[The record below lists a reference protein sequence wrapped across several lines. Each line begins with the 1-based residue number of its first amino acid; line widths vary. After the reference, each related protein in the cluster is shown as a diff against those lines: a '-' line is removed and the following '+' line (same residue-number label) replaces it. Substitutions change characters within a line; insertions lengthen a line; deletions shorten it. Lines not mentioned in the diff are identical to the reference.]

1 MHLRFGTAIGVVLLL
16 SAGIAAPA
24 SASEVPPS
32 SLDSLTQCD
41 GTESEACPLSP
52 AISAI
57 TATQTSLTVAWTW
70 GEDTPTPA
78 DVSHVILR
86 VTPGDIEKVLPVSES
101 SAVITGLE
109 PNTEYTLTAQ
119 SAAGNQLGIES
130 EPFGA
135 TTLNLVQV
143 KPTSTPGPVEN
154 LIVTLKSEQAVES
167 TVTSASSDLPIADV
181 SVTQTQDLGSGNALV
196 ELSSGVSDSD
206 AQSII
211 DEIKSDPNVASV
223 EFNKR
228 VFLNAFPSTP
238 PNDTEWVADQM
249 WGLYGTYGVGIA
261 ADKDT
266 MNAVWNTNQ
275 GSGTVVAVLDT
286 GSTVHPDLDSN
297 YVAGYDFVSSASP
310 NCRSGATNSDGD
322 YVDTSTYGALGW
334 DNNPLDPGDWT
345 TVTSASCGNAGNS
358 SWHGTHVAGTIA
370 AVTDNGQYVA
380 GVAPLAQIQPVRVLS
395 FAGGGSADIIAGIS
409 WASGGTVTGVAA
421 NATPADVIN
430 MSLGGLGACPSGIQT
445 SIDAA
450 IAAGS
455 VVVVS
460 AGNSNAEA
468 ANYFPAN
475 CTGVISV
482 AALTSTGARAS
493 YSNYG
498 ASVDIAAPG
507 SGIYSTMNTGATLP
521 VGPTV
526 ASYNGTSMAA
536 PHVAGVA
543 ALIKSVSSAYTPA
556 QVLGQI
562 QSAVAAF
569 PTGTGNDCTTS
580 TCGSGVLRAPTTTGP
595 GANTITPSSG
605 TTAGGT
611 SVVIGGWNLTSP
623 TSVTFDGVAATVT
636 ASSLNSITATTP
648 AGSAGAVNVV
658 VTTAAGSSTL
668 SSGYTY
674 ATPTPPAP
682 PAPPAPSSGGGSS
695 SSSSESAPA
704 PVSDEI
710 TVTEPPVLTNQ
721 VSTPGAFSVV
731 NGDGTPVALRAAD
744 LTPNGFT
751 IAGSDWGVSGTGAL
765 NSANQTL
772 TPGNVISLQGE
783 NLQRLTTVGIYIL
796 SNPTWVASAIVT
808 YDNDFTT
815 SFAVPALPA
824 GEHTLQINVVRQGGA
839 VNSLALGFTLAGSDA
854 ATPGAPIPD
863 SPTEMANLIVFKAG
877 SATLTKTAKIRL
889 KRMANS
895 LEGNEA
901 RGTVTSFVN
910 KRGTAPSTK
919 LAAART
925 AAVKKYLK
933 SQGLDATVSTN
944 YPSAPTKR
952 MLRSSVVL
960 LSSAINS
967 YTNSAPESVS
977 SLIVRY
983 RSGVSPSING
993 KVRGINFVTADVA
1006 KGLTL
1011 GTSLGLRMYTVDFAE
1026 PVSMAIAQRTA
1037 RQISRSKGVEFAE
1050 LNLPVSTNITTN

>member
-1 MHLRFGTAIGVVLLL
+1 MTLKFVALLGALLL
-16 SAGIAAPA
+16 LVAGVFTPSLAATE
-24 SASEVPPS
+24 SG
-32 SLDSLTQCD
+32 DSPQTWIQCD
-41 GTESEACPLSP
+41 SDILASCPEP
-52 AISAI
+52 PEISAI
-57 TATQTSLTVAWTW
+57 TSAQTSLQVSWTW
-70 GEDTPTPA
+70 GQDTPTPS
-78 DVSHVILR
+78 DVTDLVLR
-86 VTPGDIEKVLPVSES
+86 VTQGGAEREIEVVIPMES
-101 SAVITGLE
+101 RGTEITGLE

-143 KPTSTPGPVEN
+143 KPTSTAGPVEN

-167 TVTSASSDLPIADV
+167 TVITASSDLPIADV

-266 MNAVWNTNQ
+266 MNAVWNANQ

-310 NCRSGATNSDGD
+310 SCRSGATNSDGD

-395 FAGGGSADIIAGIS
+395 FDGGGSADLIAGIS

-430 MSLGGLGACPSGIQT
+430 MSLGGFGACPSGIQT

-450 IAAGS
+450 TAAGS

-460 AGNSNAEA
+460 AGNSNADA

-507 SGIYSTMNTGATLP
+507 SGIYSTMNTGTTLP
-521 VGPTV
+521 IGPTV

-580 TCGSGVLRAPTTTGP
+580 TCGSGVLRAPTTTDP

-636 ASSLNSITATTP
+636 ASSLNSVTATTP

-658 VTTAAGSSTL
+658 VTTTAGSSTL
-668 SSGYTY
+668 ISGFTY
-674 ATPTPPAP
+674 ASPPAP
-682 PAPPAPSSGGGSS
+682 APSGGGGSS

-731 NGDGTPVALRAAD
+731 NGDGVPVALRAAD

-751 IAGSDWGVSGTGAL
+751 IAGSDWGVSGAGPL
-765 NSANQTL
+765 NSTNQTL

-783 NLQRLTTVGIYIL
+783 NLQRLTTVGVYIL

-824 GEHTLQINVVRQGGA
+824 GVHTLQINVVRQGGA
-839 VNSLALGFTLAGSDA
+839 VNSLALGFTLAGSAA
-854 ATPGAPIPD
+854 ATPSPPIAD

-889 KRMANS
+889 KRTANT
-895 LEGNEA
+895 LKRNEA

-910 KRGTAPSTK
+910 KRGTAPSKK

-933 SQGLDATVSTN
+933 SQGLDATVSTS
-944 YPSAPTKR
+944 YPSAPTKL

-983 RSGVSPSING
+983 RSGVSPTING

-1006 KGLTL
+1006 QELTL